1 MVDEATYLVIS
12 YLSGN
17 ELCGG
22 GVGTRVSANQYAAD
36 TAALQSIVQKIYRDV
51 DSKPLVI
58 APGGFYDSNW
68 FKEFIDKTSEFLNV
82 VTHHIY
88 NLGPGIYN
96 SSCGIQYLNLVGA

>member
-1 MVDEATYLVIS
+1 MFVIS
-12 YLSGN
+12 CLSGN
-17 ELCGG
+17 ELCGS
-22 GVGTRVSANQYAAD
+22 GVGTRVTAHQYAAD

-68 FKEFIDKTSEFLNV
+68 FKEFIDKTTKSLDV

-88 NLGPGIYN
+88 NLGPGIIHHVQ
-96 SSCGIQYLNLVGA
+96 SSI